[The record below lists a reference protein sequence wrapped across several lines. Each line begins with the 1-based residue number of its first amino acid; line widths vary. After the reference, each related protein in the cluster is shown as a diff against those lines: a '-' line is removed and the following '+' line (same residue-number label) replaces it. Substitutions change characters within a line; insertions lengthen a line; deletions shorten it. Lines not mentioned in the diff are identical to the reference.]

1 MPIRVAVIG
10 VRGVGKFHAQW
21 FAKEGCE
28 VVAFVS
34 SSPETIAQNETAI
47 KSVVPNFRGQGY
59 CDLREM
65 LEKERPDAVSVCSP
79 HHLHAEHCLE
89 ALRHG
94 VHVLC
99 EKPLVWL
106 GQDKLDESL
115 EQTRKVV
122 NEAKERGL
130 KFAVNTQY
138 AASVPHLR
146 QIWGEQGLPQ
156 IPERITLTMEAK
168 MRERDTSGVNLWVDL
183 APHPL
188 SILLALFPDADL
200 ELDDIEFEE
209 SADSL
214 SAHFSIRWQNN
225 RIPVTVRTRRHSGEL
240 ERSVSWGEF
249 KTEFVPFVGEDG
261 IYRIRIKWD
270 KGERIVEDFMQVSI
284 RQFVKAVLGEGM
296 PLCDAETAMKQMEW
310 LIALVRKYLTMRRW

>member
-99 EKPLVWL
+99 EKPLVWSVL
-106 GQDKLDESL
+106 KKSESGQIGRARLLPSQNGSDWRLANSEWRDGSEM
-115 EQTRKVV
+115 TKV
-122 NEAKERGL
+122 
-130 KFAVNTQY
+130 
-138 AASVPHLR
+138 ASWR
-146 QIWGEQGLPQ
+146 
-156 IPERITLTMEAK
+156 
-168 MRERDTSGVNLWVDL
+168 
-183 APHPL
+183 AP
-188 SILLALFPDADL
+188 
-200 ELDDIEFEE
+200 
-209 SADSL
+209 
-214 SAHFSIRWQNN
+214 
-225 RIPVTVRTRRHSGEL
+225 
-240 ERSVSWGEF
+240 
-249 KTEFVPFVGEDG
+249 DG
-261 IYRIRIKWD
+261 
-270 KGERIVEDFMQVSI
+270 G
-284 RQFVKAVLGEGM
+284 
-296 PLCDAETAMKQMEW
+296 
-310 LIALVRKYLTMRRW
+310 

>member
-1 MPIRVAVIG
+1 MLNGLRRKG
-10 VRGVGKFHAQW
+10 VKSLL
-21 FAKEGCE
+21 
-28 VVAFVS
+28 S
-34 SSPETIAQNETAI
+34 SVQAPKQLPKTKLPSNRL
-47 KSVVPNFRGQGY
+47 SPNFRGRGY

-296 PLCDAETAMKQMEW
+296 PLCDAETAMKQMKW

>member
-21 FAKEGCE
+21 FAREGCE

-34 SSPETIAQNETAI
+34 SSPETIAQNEIAI
-47 KSVVPNFRGQGY
+47 KSVVPNFRGRGY
-59 CDLREM
+59 YDLREM
-65 LEKERPDAVSVCSP
+65 LEKEKPDAVSVCSP

-89 ALRHG
+89 ALKHG

-106 GQDKLDESL
+106 GQDKLDDSL
-115 EQTRKVV
+115 EQARKVV
-122 NEAKERGL
+122 NESKERGL
-130 KFAVNTQY
+130 QFAVNTQY

-156 IPERITLTMEAK
+156 IPDHITLTMEAK

-200 ELDDIEFEE
+200 ELNGVEFEE
-209 SADSL
+209 GSDSL
-214 SAHFSIRWQNN
+214 SAHFSVRWQNQK
-225 RIPVTVRTRRHSGEL
+225 IPVTVRTRRHSGEL
-240 ERSVSWGEF
+240 ERSVSWSKF

-261 IYRIRIKWD
+261 FYRIQIKWEE
-270 KGERIVEDFMQVSI
+270 GERVAEDFMQVSI

-296 PLCDAETAMKQMEW
+296 PLCDAEMAMRQMEW